1 VLWSRIASWVKH
13 AELLESYMTSLP
25 HKVRLN
31 PASSFWFRPGFA
43 NQKSKLITLSVSAT
57 TTILLMFVGFA
68 VASVT
73 TLAQEVKEKRKFDNR
88 IPDHLPI
95 KVKLKKE
102 KEEAFQDLENPNWP
116 EDFEVELQNTGTRP
130 IYSISLLWTIWE
142 LKFSD
147 KNYYGSGFR
156 YGRNEFISRIGERPT
171 AEDVPIQPGEVRTFK
186 TRAQAGFT
194 AIDSGSVL
202 RLP

>member
-1 VLWSRIASWVKH
+1 LKVKVGVLWSRIASWVKH
-13 AELLESYMTSLP
+13 AELSESYMTSLP

-57 TTILLMFVGFA
+57 TTILLIFVGFA

-95 KVKLKKE
+95 KVKLKE
-102 KEEAFQDLENPNWP
+102 REGGGVP
-116 EDFEVELQNTGTRP
+116 
-130 IYSISLLWTIWE
+130 
-142 LKFSD
+142 
-147 KNYYGSGFR
+147 GS
-156 YGRNEFISRIGERPT
+156 
-171 AEDVPIQPGEVRTFK
+171 
-186 TRAQAGFT
+186 
-194 AIDSGSVL
+194 
-202 RLP
+202 